1 MCNCI
6 AERGPYVY
14 CIAATTREHNSL
26 GSCYHV
32 ATLPTHLFVCLI
44 LKPLFH
50 AFKPRQTSHHQQQ
63 SFLESLPTDK
73 TTNLSANTLRS
84 TTTTQ
89 APSSSRQRRPSPRHI
104 PSAPSAGGRN
114 GAFDLGHLP
123 DWPDESHNRRRLAH
137 PSSSS
142 SSFITTSGRNN
153 PRAPPPG
160 HHKPPPQR
168 KTQARE
174 GQAAPQA
181 QDGTRRIVSRVCSE
195 LSRRRAKT
203 AWTVD

>member
-14 CIAATTREHNSL
+14 CIAATTRERNSL

-63 SFLESLPTDK
+63 SFLESVPTDK
-73 TTNLSANTLRS
+73 TTNLSTNTLRS

-89 APSSSRQRRPSPRHI
+89 APSSSRQRRPTPRHV
-104 PSAPSAGGRN
+104 PSAPSAGSRN
-114 GAFDLGHLP
+114 SAFDLGHLP
-123 DWPDESHNRRRLAH
+123 DWPDESHNRHRRA
-137 PSSSS
+137 
-142 SSFITTSGRNN
+142 I
-153 PRAPPPG
+153 PPPP
-160 HHKPPPQR
+160 PPPQPWGETTLEHLRRATTSLLRSARR
-168 KTQARE
+168 KREKVKQHLKRKMARE
-174 GQAAPQA
+174 EE
-181 QDGTRRIVSRVCSE
+181 SRE
-195 LSRRRAKT
+195 
-203 AWTVD
+203 

>member
-1 MCNCI
+1 MCDCI

-14 CIAATTREHNSL
+14 CIAATTRQHISL

-32 ATLPTHLFVCLI
+32 ATLPTHLFVCLS

-50 AFKPRQTSHHQQQ
+50 AFKPRQTSHIQQ

-73 TTNLSANTLRS
+73 TTNLSANSRCS
-84 TTTTQ
+84 TSTP
-89 APSSSRQRRPSPRHI
+89 APSCSRQHRPSPRHI
-104 PSAPSAGGRN
+104 PSAPSAGSRN

-123 DWPDESHNRRRLAH
+123 AWPDESHNRHCRVH

-142 SSFITTSGRNN
+142 TTTTPRRNN

-160 HHKPPPQR
+160 HHAPPPQR

-174 GQAAPQA
+174 SQAARQA
-181 QDGTRRIVSRVCSE
+181 QDGTRRRVSRVGGE
-195 LSRRRAKT
+195 LSR
-203 AWTVD
+203 

>member
-6 AERGPYVY
+6 AEWGPYVH
-14 CIAATTREHNSL
+14 CIAATTREHNPL

-50 AFKPRQTSHHQQQ
+50 AFKPRQTFHHQQQ
-63 SFLESLPTDK
+63 SLLESLPTDK

-84 TTTTQ
+84 ITTTQ

-104 PSAPSAGGRN
+104 PSAPSAGSRN
-114 GAFDLGHLP
+114 GAFHLGHLP
-123 DWPDESHNRRRLAH
+123 DWPDESHNRHRRAN
-137 PSSSS
+137 PSFSSST
-142 SSFITTSGRNN
+142 TTSRRNN
-153 PRAPPPG
+153 PRATPPG

-168 KTQARE
+168 KAQARE
-174 GQAAPQA
+174 GQASPQA
-181 QDGTRRIVSRVCSE
+181 QDGTRRRLQRVGRE
-195 LSRRRAKT
+195 LPRR
-203 AWTVD
+203 